1 MAASKNRTKASP
13 QDRAV
18 AGLYGNEAS
27 NAANAITNKFL
38 GGEAPLGRVSTN
50 VPGATESL
58 QRYGNLATQ
67 YGSRDPVQTD
77 VMNQMH
83 AGLGG
88 YTSPEYQAQR
98 EQMQRGLDSN
108 LQTGLGQLAKS
119 QARGKVYGAAASAQ
133 QSNAITANANN
144 KSNMDQN
151 LYVKNIDEKQNRL
164 SAYGQYGQGLTQ
176 AEYGRQT
183 GINNDRTTQENN
195 LGTAELDRE
204 KTNLGQA
211 DAETAARIGLYTGT
225 LGQGLNKSQT
235 RAAQQIQRE
244 GIKRLGKGI

>member
-1 MAASKNRTKASP
+1 MAASKRRKGSA

-18 AGLYGNEAS
+18 ASLYGNEAS

-38 GGEAPLGRVSTN
+38 GGEAPLGRVSTT
-50 VPGATESL
+50 VPGGAETL
-58 QRYGNLATQ
+58 QRYSNLANQ
-67 YGSRDPVQTD
+67 YGTRDPVQTD

-108 LQTGLGQLAKS
+108 LNTNVAQLARS

-133 QSNAITANANN
+133 QANAINAAGQT
-144 KSNMDQN
+144 KSQLDQD

-164 SAYGQYGQGLTQ
+164 NAYGQYGQGLTQ

-195 LGTAELDRE
+195 LGAAELDRE

-211 DAETAARIGLYTGT
+211 NAETASRINLYTGT
-225 LGQGLNKSQT
+225 LGQGLNKAQT
-235 RAAQQIQRE
+235 KAAQQIQKE
-244 GIKRLGKGI
+244 GIRRMR